1 MRHGKKVAKLGRTA
15 SHRKAL
21 LRNLCNELFRHK
33 RIVTTLAKAK
43 AVRGEAER
51 LLTFAKQGDLA
62 ARRILIS
69 RLGKQHLNT
78 TADDAN
84 AEKSAALRT
93 VITELMEEIAPKLK
107 GLDDERKKKTP
118 QYSGGG
124 HTRVLKL
131 GNRRGDAAPMAIVEI
146 VGYETSQIEK
156 REKAKEER
164 EAREKRKM
172 TLAERIKAKKEEMA
186 GK

>member
-1 MRHGKKVAKLGRTA
+1 MRHGKKVAKLGRTT

-33 RIVTTLAKAK
+33 RIITTLAKAK
-43 AVRGEAER
+43 AARGEAEK
-51 LLTFAKQGDLA
+51 LLTFAKKGDLA
-62 ARRILIS
+62 ARRLLLS
-69 RLGKQHLNT
+69 RLGKQRLT
-78 TADDAN
+78 KPEDG
-84 AEKSAALRT
+84 EKTKFRSI
-93 VITELMEEIAPKLK
+93 VHELVEEIGPKLK
-107 GLDDERKKKTP
+107 GLDDERKTKNP

-124 HTRVLKL
+124 YTRVLKL
-131 GNRRGDAAPMAIVEI
+131 GNRRGDAAPMAVLEI
-146 VGYETSQIEK
+146 VGYESLHIEK

-164 EAREKRKM
+164 DAREKRKM

>member
-43 AVRGEAER
+43 AARIEAER

-62 ARRILIS
+62 ARRLLLS
-69 RLGKQHLNT
+69 RLGKQQLQK
-78 TADDAN
+78 
-84 AEKSAALRT
+84 AEDGEKVKFRS
-93 VITELMEEIAPKLK
+93 VIHELVDEIGPKLK
-107 GLDDERKKKTP
+107 GLDDERKAKNPNYT
-118 QYSGGG
+118 GGG
-124 HTRVLKL
+124 YTRVLKL
-131 GNRRGDAAPMAIVEI
+131 GNRRGDAAPMAVLEI
-146 VGYETSQIEK
+146 VGYETQQIEK

-164 EAREKRKM
+164 EVREKRKM

>member
-21 LRNLCNELFRHK
+21 VRNLCNELFQHK

-43 AVRGEAER
+43 AARGEAER

-62 ARRILIS
+62 AQRILMS
-69 RLGKQHLNT
+69 RLGKRRLT
-78 TADDAN
+78 SADEAGGDKK
-84 AEKSAALRT
+84 ETFRS
-93 VITELMEEIAPKLK
+93 VITELVEEIAPKLK
-107 GLDDERKKKTP
+107 GLDEERKAKNPK
-118 QYSGGG
+118 YSGGG
-124 HTRVLKL
+124 YTRVLKL
-131 GNRRGDAAPMAIVEI
+131 GNRRGDAAPMAILEL

-164 EAREKRKM
+164 DAREKRKM